1 MGRHGHSA
9 HKTALL
15 KESWEDHKVSAV
27 PGVHGRQP
35 LAGHDFLRIDG
46 IIPTP
51 NNPDPNSP
59 DPGKL
64 NLLESFQLLGPETPP
79 GVGPE

>member
-46 IIPTP
+46 IIPTRIAP
-51 NNPDPNSP
+51 TQGSSTFWNHSNSLAL
-59 DPGKL
+59 KRR
-64 NLLESFQLLGPETPP
+64 PE
-79 GVGPE
+79 